1 MTSPHTDRIL
11 RTAISAARAG
21 GELARAR
28 LGNPGYMR
36 WKGPRDLQAGAVL
49 DIQARIVQVIRAE
62 FPNEHCLVE
71 ESDEPQDDQ
80 ADPLW
85 IVDPIDG
92 SLNFN
97 QAIPLFGIA
106 VAYRSEGRYEIGAV
120 YDPCH
125 GELFHAALGRGAY
138 LNDQPITVNKLS
150 EGEDAYKRALVGTD
164 LPGSHEERKKALYV
178 NRTLANEVTQVWM
191 LGAPALGMCYVAAGR
206 LHAYFCLALQLWDVA
221 AASVILRE
229 AGGTF
234 TDIGGGPALFSSG
247 GYLASNGV
255 IHGGMLRGIK
265 PAMDLYKFQENKRT
279 EASGTA
285 QAGAG

>member
-1 MTSPHTDRIL
+1 MSSPSPERIL
-11 RTAISAARAG
+11 RTVIDAARAG

-28 LGNPGYMR
+28 LGHPGYMR

-62 FPNEHCLVE
+62 FADDPILVE
-71 ESDEPQDDQ
+71 ETEEPQDSQ

-97 QAIPLFGIA
+97 QSVPLFGVS
-106 VAYRSEGRYEIGAV
+106 VAYRSAGRYEAGAV
-120 YDPCH
+120 YDPCNA
-125 GELFHAALGRGAY
+125 ELFHAAFGRGAY
-138 LNDQPITVNKLS
+138 LNGQPITVDKLS

-164 LPGSHEERKKALYV
+164 LPGSDEQRKIALYV
-178 NRTLANEVTQVWM
+178 NRSLGNEVTQLWM
-191 LGAPALGMCYVAAGR
+191 FGAPALGMCYVAAGR
-206 LHAYFCLALQLWDVA
+206 MHAYYCLALQLWDVA

-234 TDIGGGPALFSSG
+234 TDIEGGPSLFSGG

-265 PAMDLYKFQENKRT
+265 PAMDIYKFQQSRGP
-279 EASGTA
+279 SS
-285 QAGAG
+285 